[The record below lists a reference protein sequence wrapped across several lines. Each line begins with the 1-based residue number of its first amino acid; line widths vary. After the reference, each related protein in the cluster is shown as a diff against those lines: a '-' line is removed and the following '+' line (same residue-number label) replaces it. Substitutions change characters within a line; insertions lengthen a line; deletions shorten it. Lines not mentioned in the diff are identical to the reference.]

1 MFVDFSPIGSGV
13 YECDVILRG
22 TDDVRVFHVEVRRH
36 CMSRAVLIFPAGKSW
51 PKLKQ
56 TKD

>member
-22 TDDVRVFHVEVRRH
+22 NDDVRVFHIEVRAQ
-36 CMSRAVLIFPAGKSW
+36 CSSLASC
-51 PKLKQ
+51 
-56 TKD
+56 